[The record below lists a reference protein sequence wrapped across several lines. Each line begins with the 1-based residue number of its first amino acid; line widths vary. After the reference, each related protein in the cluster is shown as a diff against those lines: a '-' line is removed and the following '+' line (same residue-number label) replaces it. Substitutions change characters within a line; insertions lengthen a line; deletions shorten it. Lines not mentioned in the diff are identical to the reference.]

1 MRKLKKFSFR
11 LEPVLKYKN
20 DRLEVLKNEH
30 AKIVNKIMK
39 QEEKI
44 KELENSRRQY
54 EGAFNQKK
62 LQGILPIEAINYQNY
77 LDRQNYIIKREYTVL
92 KKIRDEESEKKDQ
105 ILEAKKESLSI
116 EKLKEI
122 NMEQYRKDVN
132 RENELF
138 IEEFVS
144 NSRASVRSF

>member
-1 MRKLKKFSFR
+1 MKKFSFR

>member
-1 MRKLKKFSFR
+1 MKKFSFK

-20 DRLEVLKNEH
+20 DRLEMLRNEH
-30 AKIVNKIMK
+30 AGILRRMHA

-44 KELENSRRQY
+44 AGLEKSRD
-54 EGAFNQKK
+54 ECAAEFNEKK
-62 LQGILPIEAINYQNY
+62 LTGIIPVEAVNYQNY
-77 LDRQNYIIKREYTVL
+77 LNRQNVLIRREYNVL
-92 KKIRDEESEKKDQ
+92 KRIRKEEEQKKDE

-122 NMEQYRKDVN
+122 NMEEYRKAESK
-132 RENELF
+132 ENEMF

-144 NSRASVRSF
+144 NSRAGALERPV

>member
-1 MRKLKKFSFR
+1 MKKFSFK

-20 DRLEVLKNEH
+20 DTLELLRNEH
-30 AKIVNKIMK
+30 AAILLRVVK

-44 KELENSRRQY
+44 AKMEAER
-54 EGAFNQKK
+54 EACAAEFDEKK
-62 LQGILPIEAINYQNY
+62 ATGIIPMEAVNYQNY
-77 LDRQNYIIKREYTVL
+77 LNRQQLLIRREQTVL
-92 KKIRDEESEKKDQ
+92 QKIREEEEKKKAEV
-105 ILEAKKESLSI
+105 LEARKDSLAI

-122 NMEQYRKDVN
+122 RKEEYRKEET

-144 NSRASVRSF
+144 NSRFAAH

>member
-1 MRKLKKFSFR
+1 MKKFSFR

-54 EGAFNQKK
+54 EVAFNQKK

>member
-1 MRKLKKFSFR
+1 MKKFSFK

-20 DRLEVLKNEH
+20 DTLELLRNEH
-30 AKIVNKIMK
+30 ARILMRIVK

-44 KELENSRRQY
+44 ARLEAERDACAL
-54 EGAFNQKK
+54 EFDEKK
-62 LQGILPIEAINYQNY
+62 ASGIIPMEAINYTNY
-77 LDRQNYIIKREYTVL
+77 LSRQNLNIKREYAVL
-92 KKIRDEESEKKDQ
+92 AKIREEEEKKKAEVLD
-105 ILEAKKESLSI
+105 ARRESLAI

-122 NMEQYRKDVN
+122 RKEEYRKEET

-144 NSRASVRSF
+144 NSRAAQSM

>member
-1 MRKLKKFSFR
+1 MKKFSFK

-20 DRLEVLKNEH
+20 DRLEMLRNEH
-30 AKIVNKIMK
+30 AGILRRIRM

-44 KELENSRRQY
+44 TGLEESRDSCAA
-54 EGAFNQKK
+54 EFNAKK
-62 LQGILPIEAINYQNY
+62 LSGIIPVEAVNYQNY
-77 LDRQNYIIKREYTVL
+77 LNRQNLIIRREYNVL
-92 KKIRDEESEKKDQ
+92 KRIQKEEEQKKDE

-122 NMEQYRKDVN
+122 NLEEYRKEMN
-132 RENELF
+132 KENEAF

-144 NSRASVRSF
+144 NNRAAKQIV